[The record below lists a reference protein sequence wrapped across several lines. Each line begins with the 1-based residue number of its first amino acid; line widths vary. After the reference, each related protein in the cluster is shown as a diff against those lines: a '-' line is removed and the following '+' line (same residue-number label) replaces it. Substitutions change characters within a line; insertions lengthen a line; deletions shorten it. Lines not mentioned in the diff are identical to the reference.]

1 MNLITSD
8 ITRSN
13 LNISSTL
20 INKSHNSPIP
30 NVGKSTLF
38 NRLTKTRKAI
48 VSEEAG
54 TTRDRQYGKCEWCG
68 SEFSVVDTGGWVVN
82 SDDIFEEEI
91 RKQVMIATEEADLV
105 LFLVDIV
112 NGLTDLDEDVAM
124 ILRRSN
130 IPVILVANKADNFN
144 QYFDAAEFY
153 KLGLGDPFCTSAA
166 TGSGTGDLLDLVVE
180 KLKGKKETEQE
191 EGIPRFAV
199 VGRPNAGK
207 SSLINAFIGEDR
219 HIVTDIAG
227 TTRDSI
233 YTRFDKFG
241 FDFYLVDTAG
251 IRRKNK
257 VTEDLEFY
265 SVMRSIRAI
274 ENSDVCI
281 LMIDA
286 TRGIE
291 AQDMNIFQLIQK
303 NNKSL
308 VVAVNK
314 WDLVTDKSQKAI
326 DTFRNAIKERM
337 APFTDFP
344 IIFVSALTKQRIFRV
359 LETAKQVY
367 LNRTARVG
375 TSKLNEVMLP
385 LIEAFPPP
393 SVKGKYIK
401 IKYCMQIPDT
411 QIPSFVFYANLPQY
425 VKEPYR
431 RFLENKIRENWQMT
445 GCPIN
450 IFIRQK

>member
-1 MNLITSD
+1 MGNLVAIVG
-8 ITRSN
+8 R
-13 LNISSTL
+13 
-20 INKSHNSPIP
+20 P

-38 NRLTKTRKAI
+38 NRLTQSRQAI
-48 VSEEAG
+48 VSDVAG

-68 SEFSVVDTGGWVVN
+68 KEFSIVDTGGWVVN
-82 SDDIFEEEI
+82 SDDIFEDAI
-91 RKQVMIATEEADLV
+91 RQQVLIATEEADLV
-105 LFLVDIV
+105 LFLVDV
-112 NGLTDLDEDVAM
+112 QTGVTDLDTDVAE
-124 ILRRSN
+124 ILRKTKL
-130 IPVILVANKADNFN
+130 PVILVSNKTDNTN
-144 QYFDAAEFY
+144 QQYYAAEFY
-153 KLGLGDPFCTSAA
+153 ALGLGDPFCISAA
-166 TGSGTGDLLDLVVE
+166 TGSGTGDLLDEVLK
-180 KLKGKKETEQE
+180 KLPDATPDDIDTN
-191 EGIPRFAV
+191 IPRFAV

-207 SSLINAFIGEDR
+207 SSLINAFIGEER
-219 HIVTDIAG
+219 NIVTDIAG

-233 YTRFDKFG
+233 YTRYDKFG

-291 AQDMNIFQLIQK
+291 AQDMNIFQLVQK

-308 VVAVNK
+308 VVVVNK
-314 WDLVTDKSQKAI
+314 WDLVQEKSQKVI
-326 DTFRNAIKERM
+326 DTFENAIRNRM

-344 IIFVSALTKQRIFRV
+344 IIFASALTKQRIFKV

-367 LNRTARVG
+367 LNRKAKIG

-385 LIEAFPPP
+385 LIEAFPPQ

-401 IKYCMQIPDT
+401 IKYCNQIPDT

-425 VKEPYR
+425 IRENYR
-431 RFLENKIRENWQMT
+431 RFLENKIRENWTLT
-445 GCPIN
+445 GTPIN
-450 IFIRQK
+450 VFIRQK

>member
-1 MNLITSD
+1 MGNLVAIVG
-8 ITRSN
+8 R
-13 LNISSTL
+13 
-20 INKSHNSPIP
+20 P

-38 NRLTKTRKAI
+38 NRLTKTRQAI

-68 SEFSVVDTGGWVVN
+68 KEFSVVDTGGWVVN

-91 RKQVMIATEEADLV
+91 RKQVIVATEEADLL
-105 LFLVDIV
+105 LFLVDTQ
-112 NGLTDLDEDVAM
+112 NGLTDWDQDVAK
-124 ILRRSN
+124 ILRRTKL
-130 IPVILVANKADNFN
+130 PVILVANKVDNSS
-144 QYFDAAEFY
+144 QQFDAMEFY
-153 KLGLGDPFCTSAA
+153 KLGLGDPQCISAA
-166 TGSGTGDLLDLVVE
+166 TGSGTGDLLDLVLE
-180 KLKGKKETEQE
+180 KLPSVKDEDDFIDNT
-191 EGIPRFAV
+191 PRFAV

-233 YTRFDKFG
+233 YTKYDKFG

-257 VTEDLEFY
+257 VSEDLEFY

-291 AQDMNIFQLIQK
+291 AQDMNIFQLIQR

-308 VVAVNK
+308 VVVVNK
-314 WDLVTDKSQKAI
+314 WDLVQDKSQKSI
-326 DTFRNAIKERM
+326 DTFINAIRERM

-344 IIFVSALTKQRIFRV
+344 IIFASALTKQRIFKV
-359 LETAKQVY
+359 LETAKDVY
-367 LNRTARVG
+367 LNRKVKIG
-375 TSKLNEVMLP
+375 TTKLNEVMLP
-385 LIEAFPPP
+385 IIEATPPP
-393 SVKGKYIK
+393 SIKGKYIK
-401 IKYCMQIPDT
+401 IKYCAQIPDT

-425 VKEPYR
+425 VKEPYK
-431 RFLENKIRENWQMT
+431 RFLENKIRENWTLT
-445 GCPIN
+445 GSPIN
-450 IFIRQK
+450 VFVRQK

>member
-1 MNLITSD
+1 MANLVAIVG
-8 ITRSN
+8 R
-13 LNISSTL
+13 
-20 INKSHNSPIP
+20 P

-38 NRLTKTRKAI
+38 NRLTKTRQAI
-48 VSEEAG
+48 VSDVAG
-54 TTRDRQYGKCEWCG
+54 TTRDRQYGKCDWNG
-68 SEFSVVDTGGWVVN
+68 KEFSVVDTGGWVVK

-91 RKQVMIATEEADLV
+91 RKQVLIATQEADLI
-105 LFLVDIV
+105 LFLVDITTGV
-112 NGLTDLDEDVAM
+112 TDWDMDVAE
-124 ILRRSN
+124 ILRRTKL
-130 IPVILVANKADNFN
+130 PVILVANKTDNN
-144 QYFDAAEFY
+144 DLIYNAAEFY
-153 KLGLGDPFCTSAA
+153 KLGLGDPMCISST
-166 TGSGTGDLLDLVVE
+166 TGSGTGDLLDDVVA
-180 KLKGKKETEQE
+180 KLKDNSGELLE

-207 SSLINAFIGEDR
+207 SSIINAFIGEDR
-219 HIVTDIAG
+219 NIVTEIAG

-233 YTRFDKFG
+233 YTRYDKFG

-274 ENSDVCI
+274 EHSDVCI

-291 AQDMNIFQLIQK
+291 AQDMNIFQIIQR

-308 VVAVNK
+308 VVVVNK
-314 WDLVTDKSQKAI
+314 WDLVENKDQKVM
-326 DTFRNAIKERM
+326 DTFENAIRNRM

-344 IIFVSALTKQRIFRV
+344 IIFASALTKQRIFRV
-359 LETAKQVY
+359 LETAKEVY
-367 LNRTARVG
+367 LSRKIKIG
-375 TSKLNEVMLP
+375 TSKLNEMMLP
-385 LIEAFPPP
+385 LIEAYPPP
-393 SVKGKYIK
+393 SIKGKYIK
-401 IKYCMQIPDT
+401 IKYCTQLPNT

-425 VKEPYR
+425 IKEPYK
-431 RFLENKIRENWQMT
+431 RFLENKIRSNWKLT
-445 GCPIN
+445 GSPIN